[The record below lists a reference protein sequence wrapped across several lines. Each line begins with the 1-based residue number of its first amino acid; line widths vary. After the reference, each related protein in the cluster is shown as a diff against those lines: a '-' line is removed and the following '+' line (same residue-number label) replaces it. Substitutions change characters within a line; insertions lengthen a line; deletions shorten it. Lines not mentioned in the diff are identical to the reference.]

1 MVWSRVVL
9 APSPSASF
17 LFARTHLFRTLLKP
31 TALLIFIRSPDRWLS
46 NFIGFAPTSNLLIP
60 STSSSATNGLSS
72 PKNCNVPIS
81 LFKTQ
86 TVSTASQGATI
97 KNISQG
103 TLTKTPAPFG
113 NKSMKPLFQK
123 VQLKSFPAL
132 RLKKP
137 TDDSLKTAVKD
148 LSTIKTSTESL
159 KKSKIQP
166 KSSASKNL
174 TSDLIGESCAISNK
188 QAIACDEANSTT
200 AHKFID
206 PSKYSNIELMKMCK
220 EMGLKQNGRK
230 KDIVTRLNDFI
241 SLQTTPLSNA
251 SNQNQLAT
259 QHIVSALTNLQSNC
273 VDLSRYTNDQL
284 KKLFCHIY
292 FGHAQTRNSIVG
304 LIHKSRMH
312 AVSTL
317 KRAESNARATRT
329 FTESMPVCDTNI
341 NLHRYSKIQL
351 EQIFNHIDFS
361 CAKLKTDVLA
371 KISGSEMTFDAK
383 KQVSKSVDL
392 ALNPTNDFIHTELSV
407 ADLSKKTKH
416 QNTFNNRFQSI
427 DEPLCNFVENAKNKP
442 IPSNIDQNS
451 KGLAIN
457 QTKKSASKR
466 GFKNVPIDT
475 TIIHK
480 PETIKDA
487 PTEKKPSDIYD
498 LDRKQIDKPKKFD
511 LSSTGSKERLIDRT
525 KDLDS
530 ENNSFSQ
537 DSTLH
542 SLKNTQPIT
551 NNNLEPAV
559 DLSSKSLLELQKMCK
574 ERGLFYST
582 TKAKLV
588 ERIVA
593 YDSESEDKKAIMRS
607 RNLGIRNSIS
617 PKSIEANTAA
627 KAFISKISFNSP
639 PIDFEALK
647 SIGIDNLKISNLAPL
662 CRHFGLPGTGLKSEM
677 IKRLN
682 ALQKGDIKILPYKSV
697 LAIDIGTANL
707 GFAHVKLEPKENS
720 SLLATSKLSDDAS
733 KRKRA
738 SNHQMIPTIKDWGHL
753 DPNLSTRYH
762 PQLYANTLQQLL
774 DQRLFKNDVQTVLVE
789 RQTLRPIGPRMSIPH
804 AILQTNAFEGIL
816 IGMMTERGRA
826 QNLSI
831 HSISP
836 SAVSDH
842 FELPAVRDHLMKT
855 SAKASCNK
863 ATPLADDSET
873 ENTTMLKAPFK
884 KSNIQNMYKYK
895 KLASINVVKYLLD
908 RGFVICSS
916 DLRYMFDHSPKK
928 DDLSDSLL
936 MALAHIDW
944 CMAAE
949 KFVSFK

>member
-72 PKNCNVPIS
+72 PKN
-81 LFKTQ
+81 
-86 TVSTASQGATI
+86 
-97 KNISQG
+97 ISQG

-148 LSTIKTSTESL
+148 LSTIKISTESL

-416 QNTFNNRFQSI
+416 QNTFNNSNIRLLKKIRFQSI
-427 DEPLCNFVENAKNKP
+427 DEPLCNFVENAKNKT

-466 GFKNVPIDT
+466 GFKNAPIDT